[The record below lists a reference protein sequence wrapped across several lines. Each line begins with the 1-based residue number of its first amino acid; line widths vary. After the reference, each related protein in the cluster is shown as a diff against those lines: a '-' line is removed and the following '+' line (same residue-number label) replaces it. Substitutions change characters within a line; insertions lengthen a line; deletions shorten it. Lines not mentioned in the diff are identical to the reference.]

1 MLRPVLLLAL
11 LALIILYF
19 RKSPTDSSPNINKG
33 SRSKTAYAAPSEQ
46 NLQQQTPPKNGR
58 TVAVGDLHSDL
69 AQTLAVLRLANVI
82 DADSNWSGGHDTLVQ
97 TGDIVD
103 RGPDTI
109 AIYNLFD
116 KLRQQAKD
124 AGGKVVNVYGNHEV
138 MNLGGDL
145 RYVTE
150 EDYASFGGREKRKE
164 AWDVKTGWLGKQIY
178 SNFNI
183 SHIQNGHTVFSH
195 GDMEPEWASLGA
207 DTLNLLSR
215 DAIWKGDFR
224 HAPIF
229 QGTGKVYSLQI
240 GGTDLF
246 SHLGYHLLGPIWSRA
261 HATQEG
267 GMEETCKSVDAVK
280 KALGVN
286 RLISGHTPQYRTGK
300 ILSICNGGYMVI
312 DVGISKYY
320 GGHLAALEIIENDD
334 GTQSVYALYPG
345 GKRLV

>member
-1 MLRPVLLLAL
+1 MLRPILVLAF

-19 RKSPTDSSPNINKG
+19 RQSPSDSSPIPNKN
-33 SRSKTAYAAPSEQ
+33 SRSKAAHAAP
-46 NLQQQTPPKNGR
+46 NQQQQQKQTPPKNGR

-69 AQTLAVLRLANVI
+69 AQTLAVLRLANVV

-109 AIYNLFD
+109 AIYKLFD
-116 KLRQQAKD
+116 KLRQQAKE

-150 EDYASFGGREKRKE
+150 EDYDSFGGRQKRKE
-164 AWDVKTGWLGKQIY
+164 AWDVKTGWLGQQIY

-183 SHIQNGHTVFSH
+183 THIQNGHTAFSH

-215 DAIWKGDFR
+215 EAIWK
-224 HAPIF
+224 
-229 QGTGKVYSLQI
+229 
-240 GGTDLF
+240 
-246 SHLGYHLLGPIWSRA
+246 GPIWSRA

-267 GMEETCKSVDAVK
+267 GMEETCKSVDAAK

-320 GGHLAALEIIENDD
+320 GGHLAVLEIIENDD

>member
-1 MLRPVLLLAL
+1 MLRPILILAL
-11 LALIILYF
+11 MALLILYL
-19 RKSPTDSSPNINKG
+19 RQPSSKSSPILPKAVRT
-33 SRSKTAYAAPSEQ
+33 SIKH
-46 NLQQQTPPKNGR
+46 QQPPPKNGR

-69 AQTLAVLRLANVI
+69 EQTLAVLRLAKVV
-82 DADSNWSGGHDTLVQ
+82 DADSNWSGGYDTLVQ

-109 AIYNLFD
+109 AVYNLFD
-116 KLRQQAKD
+116 KLRKQAKD

-150 EDYASFGGREKRKE
+150 EDYASFGGRQKRKE

-178 SNFNI
+178 DNFNI
-183 SHIQNGHTVFSH
+183 THVQNGHTVFSH
-195 GDMEPEWASLGA
+195 GDMEPEWARLGA
-207 DTLNLLSR
+207 ETLNLLSR
-215 DAIWKGDFR
+215 EAIWKGDFR
-224 HAPIF
+224 NAPIF
-229 QGTGKVYSLQI
+229 HGTGKCFLALTKEKEREEDENGSI
-240 GGTDLF
+240 CMEF
-246 SHLGYHLLGPIWSRA
+246 GPIWSRT
-261 HATQEG
+261 HATQED

>member
-1 MLRPVLLLAL
+1 MLRPILFFSLVAL
-11 LALIILYF
+11 LIVYLRQPPIQP
-19 RKSPTDSSPNINKG
+19 SPISKD
-33 SRSKTAYAAPSEQ
+33 SRSRNTHVEKKPIAR
-46 NLQQQTPPKNGR
+46 QTPPPKYGR

-69 AQTLAVLRLANVI
+69 AQTLAVLRLADVI
-82 DADSNWSGGHDTLVQ
+82 DEDSNWSGGYDTLVQ

-109 AIYNLFD
+109 AIYHLFD
-116 KLRQQAKD
+116 KLRKQAEE

-164 AWDVKTGWLGKQIY
+164 AWDVRTGWLGKKIY
-178 SNFNI
+178 DNFNI
-183 SHIQNGHTVFSH
+183 THVQNGHTVFSH
-195 GDMEPEWASLGA
+195 GDMEPEWARLGA
-207 DTLNLLSR
+207 DTLNILSR

-229 QGTGKVYSLQI
+229 QGTGKCA
-240 GGTDLF
+240 TTAKEF
-246 SHLGYHLLGPIWSRA
+246 RPIWSRS
-261 HATQEG
+261 HATQED

>member
-1 MLRPVLLLAL
+1 MLRPILLLAF
-11 LALIILYF
+11 LALLILYF
-19 RKSPTDSSPNINKG
+19 RQPPTDSSPILPKVV
-33 SRSKTAYAAPSEQ
+33 KTSVK
-46 NLQQQTPPKNGR
+46 QQQLPKNGR

-116 KLRQQAKD
+116 KLRKQAKE
-124 AGGKVVNVYGNHEV
+124 AGGKVVNIYGNHEV

-150 EDYASFGGREKRKE
+150 EDYASFGGRQKRKE
-164 AWDVKTGWLGKQIY
+164 AWDVKTGWLGQQIY
-178 SNFNI
+178 NNFNI
-183 SHIQNGHTVFSH
+183 THIQNGHTVFTH
-195 GDMEPEWASLGA
+195 GDMEPEWARLGV

-215 DAIWKGDFR
+215 EAIWRSDFR

-229 QGTGKVYSLQI
+229 QGSGNRS
-240 GGTDLF
+240 
-246 SHLGYHLLGPIWSRA
+246 
-261 HATQEG
+261 HATQEN
-267 GMEETCKSVDAVK
+267 GMEETCKNVDAVK

-334 GTQSVYALYPG
+334 GSQSVYALYPG

>member
-1 MLRPVLLLAL
+1 MLRPILVLAL

-19 RKSPTDSSPNINKG
+19 RQSPADSSPIINKDT
-33 SRSKTAYAAPSEQ
+33 RLKTAH
-46 NLQQQTPPKNGR
+46 NQQQQQKQPPPKYGR

-69 AQTLAVLRLANVI
+69 AQTLAVLRLANVV
-82 DADSNWSGGHDTLVQ
+82 DADSNWSGGYDTLVQ

-109 AIYNLFD
+109 AIYKLFD
-116 KLRQQAKD
+116 KLRQQAKE
-124 AGGKVVNVYGNHEV
+124 AGGKIVNVYGNHEV

-150 EDYASFGGREKRKE
+150 EDYDSFGGRQKRRE
-164 AWDVKTGWLGKQIY
+164 AWDVKTGWLGQQIY
-178 SNFNI
+178 NNFNI
-183 SHIQNGHTVFSH
+183 THVQNGHTVFSH
-195 GDMEPEWASLGA
+195 GDMEPEWA
-207 DTLNLLSR
+207 R
-215 DAIWKGDFR
+215 
-224 HAPIF
+224 
-229 QGTGKVYSLQI
+229 
-240 GGTDLF
+240 
-246 SHLGYHLLGPIWSRA
+246 PIWSRA

-267 GMEETCKSVDAVK
+267 GMEETCKRVDAVK

-320 GGHLAALEIIENDD
+320 GGHLAVLEIIENDD

>member
-1 MLRPVLLLAL
+1 MLRPILVLAL

-19 RKSPTDSSPNINKG
+19 RQSPSDSSPILNKN
-33 SRSKTAYAAPSEQ
+33 SRSKTAHAAP
-46 NLQQQTPPKNGR
+46 NQQQQQKQTPPKNGR

-69 AQTLAVLRLANVI
+69 AQTLAVLRLANVV

-109 AIYNLFD
+109 AIYKLFD
-116 KLRQQAKD
+116 KLRQQAKE

-150 EDYASFGGREKRKE
+150 EDYDSFGGRQKRKE
-164 AWDVKTGWLGKQIY
+164 AWDVKTGWLGQQIY

-183 SHIQNGHTVFSH
+183 THIQNGHTAFSH

-215 DAIWKGDFR
+215 EAIWKGDIR
-224 HAPIF
+224 YAPIF
-229 QGTGKVYSLQI
+229 QGT
-240 GGTDLF
+240 
-246 SHLGYHLLGPIWSRA
+246 GPIWSRA

-267 GMEETCKSVDAVK
+267 GMEETCKSVDAAK

-320 GGHLAALEIIENDD
+320 GGHLAVLEIIENDD